1 MLALVLKGHRLHP
14 DLIEVTEVFRAAR
27 RVPNAHPTA
36 LEDVQQVWLAARR
49 SKRVVIPGPAYRIME
64 IVQTLGW

>member
-27 RVPNAHPTA
+27 HVLNAHPGA
-36 LEDVQQVWLAARR
+36 LEGIQQVWQAAQLR
-49 SKRVVIPGPAYRIME
+49 KRATVPGPAYRIME
-64 IVQTLGW
+64 IAQKLGR